1 MGGKRANMSKSKR
14 EELTGRGAVGKTAIA
29 GAKDRDTNQV
39 RAQVVERTD
48 KPTVHGFVAAHVAP
62 DAKVYTDDALVY
74 ETLPNPHEV
83 VNHSAQ
89 EYVRG
94 DVHTN
99 GAESF
104 WSMLKPSLPTCPRHR
119 RPVELV

>member
-48 KPTVHGFVAAHVAP
+48 KPTVHVFVAAHVAP
-62 DAKVYTDDALVY
+62 DAKVYTGRCVGGMR
-74 ETLPNPHEV
+74 PFRNPHEV

-104 WSMLKPSLPTCPRHR
+104 WSMLKRAHKGQPSTR
-119 RPVELV
+119 